1 MLVEPYSN
9 EMEEEWDSFVWRS
22 ASGTIF
28 HTRRFLSYHPS
39 ERFRDSSLVFREKNI
54 IALFPAVDLDGV
66 LYSHRGASYGGF
78 VYMDNL
84 SIKNSFKLI
93 ESLID
98 YAKNHGF
105 RHIEMTL
112 PPLIYL
118 QRPNN
123 YLDFVM
129 MKKGFKYRKREL
141 TAYIPITDDPFS
153 LFKQEARTATRKAM
167 KEGLKA
173 QLSDDFSSFYRI
185 LKKNLR
191 MRHNVK
197 PTHTLDELLKLK
209 SLFPDRIWLN
219 AVYHKDRM
227 IAGTVI
233 FETNQRVALA
243 FYISH
248 DDNFQEYRP
257 VNFLFYD
264 TLKKCREK
272 GFQYIDLGTFTLN
285 MEPNMG
291 LGRFKESLGARG
303 LFRDTLYIDL

>member
-1 MLVEPYSN
+1 
-9 EMEEEWDSFVWRS
+9 
-22 ASGTIF
+22 
-28 HTRRFLSYHPS
+28 
-39 ERFRDSSLVFREKNI
+39 
-54 IALFPAVDLDGV
+54 
-66 LYSHRGASYGGF
+66 
-78 VYMDNL
+78 MDNL

-98 YAKNHGF
+98 YAKKHGF
-105 RHIEMTL
+105 RRIEMTL

-118 QRPNN
+118 ERPNN
-123 YLDFVM
+123 YLEFVM

-167 KEGLKA
+167 KEGLTVEF
-173 QLSDDFSSFYRI
+173 SDDFASFYEI

-219 AVYHKDRM
+219 AVYLKDRM

-248 DDNFQEYRP
+248 DDNFQKYRP

-272 GFQYIDLGTFTLN
+272 GFQYLDLGTFTLN